1 MFKKVLIANR
11 GEIAVRVIRACRELG
26 IGAVAVYSQAD
37 RRALHVRLADEA
49 YDLGATVAESYLS
62 ATRLIEAARQS
73 NADAIHP
80 GYGFLS
86 ENADFAEMCARNG
99 IGFIGPNPKAIRIM
113 GNKTTSRAAVAA
125 MNVPLVPGM
134 QENLV
139 DESHCRQ
146 WAERIGFPLMLK
158 AAAGGGGKGM
168 RKVDRPQDLAGAFRA
183 ARSEASRAFGDDAMY
198 MERYV
203 EKPRHVEIQVLGDM
217 HGNLIHLG
225 ERECSIQRRHQKIIE
240 EAPSPIVDAEM
251 RQRMGEAA
259 ISAARAVGYDS
270 AGTVEFIVSGQTR
283 EFFFLEMNTRLQVE
297 HPVTEMI
304 TGIDLCQEMIRIA
317 AGEHLSIR
325 QEEVRIHG
333 HAIECRISAEDPDNQ
348 FLPAAGRITSL
359 RIPGGPGVRDDSG
372 IYPGF
377 EITTQFDPLL
387 AKLVVWG
394 PDRQQAINRCRRALA
409 EYAIQGIPTTLP
421 FHDRVMANERFVR
434 GDFDTTFIDTELV
447 KAPADAAK
455 AKMAIIA
462 AALHAYRH
470 ERKRPD
476 VGAGEKTAA
485 GDPWKLSGR
494 RRALGS
500 R

>member
-11 GEIAVRVIRACRELG
+11 GEIAVRVIRACREMG
-26 IGAVAVYSQAD
+26 IGTVAVYSQAD

-49 YDLGATVAESYLS
+49 YYLGATVGESYLS
-62 ATRLIEAARQS
+62 AASLIEAARHS
-73 NADAIHP
+73 NAEAIHP

-86 ENADFAEMCARNG
+86 ENADFAELCASNG
-99 IGFIGPNPKAIRIM
+99 IGFIGPNPRAIRVM

-139 DESHCRQ
+139 DEGHCRQ

-168 RKVDRPQDLAGAFRA
+168 RRVERPEDLAEAFRA
-183 ARSEASRAFGDDAMY
+183 ARSEARRAFADDAVY

-203 EKPRHVEIQVLGDM
+203 EKPRHVEIQVLGDK

-259 ISAARAVGYDS
+259 ITAAGAVGYDS

-283 EFFFLEMNTRLQVE
+283 EFYFLEMNTRLQVE

-317 AGEHLSIR
+317 AGEQLSIR
-325 QEEVRIHG
+325 QDDVRFHG

-348 FLPAAGRITSL
+348 FLPAAGRIKAL

-377 EITTQFDPLL
+377 EVTTQFDPLL

-394 PDRQQAINRCRRALA
+394 PDRQMAIQRCRRALA
-409 EYAIQGIPTTLP
+409 EYAIQGIPTTLY

-434 GDFDTTFIDTELV
+434 GDFDTTFIDTEMV
-447 KAPADAAK
+447 KVSADPAK
-455 AKMAIIA
+455 VKMAVIA
-462 AALHAYRH
+462 AALHAYQS
-470 ERKRPD
+470 ERKNLD
-476 VGAGEKTAA
+476 VETGEMTAG

>member
-49 YDLGATVAESYLS
+49 YYLGATVAESYLS

-168 RKVDRPQDLAGAFRA
+168 RKVDRPQDLAGAYRA

-333 HAIECRISAEDPDNQ
+333 HAIECRISAEDQDNQ
-348 FLPAAGRITSL
+348 FLPAA
-359 RIPGGPGVRDDSG
+359 
-372 IYPGF
+372 
-377 EITTQFDPLL
+377 
-387 AKLVVWG
+387 
-394 PDRQQAINRCRRALA
+394 
-409 EYAIQGIPTTLP
+409 
-421 FHDRVMANERFVR
+421 
-434 GDFDTTFIDTELV
+434 
-447 KAPADAAK
+447 
-455 AKMAIIA
+455 
-462 AALHAYRH
+462 
-470 ERKRPD
+470 
-476 VGAGEKTAA
+476 
-485 GDPWKLSGR
+485 
-494 RRALGS
+494 
-500 R
+500 